1 MHELSNFL
9 LKHGYLVLGGFVLVE
24 QSGLPLP
31 SVPLLL
37 VMGALC
43 ATHRFSFPI
52 AWLICITAATLGDLL
67 WYLLG
72 YYRGGSILNLLCR
85 ISLEP
90 DSCVSG
96 AKSMFGRWGA
106 AALIF
111 SKFVPGFGAVVPA
124 MAGWT
129 RVPRWRVVF
138 GDLTGSLVW
147 SGAYLGAGVVFR
159 SELEVVGG
167 LLAHLGGW
175 LISLVLVFAAAWV
188 GWKYFQR
195 TRFLRSLRVDRISPG
210 ELLEK
215 MDAGEPVVVVD
226 LRHSLE
232 LENDPARIPGAIW
245 IDYEEIG
252 ERFHE
257 LPENR
262 EVVLYCSCPNEAS
275 SALAAMRLLRLGVP
289 RVRPLEG
296 GILAWRENGYPV
308 DVPAAY

>member
-9 LKHGYLVLGGFVLVE
+9 LKHGYLVLGGFVLAE

-37 VMGALC
+37 VMGALS
-43 ATHRFSFPI
+43 ASHRFSFLL
-52 AWLICITAATLGDLL
+52 AWLICIVAATLGDLL
-67 WYLLG
+67 WYVLG

-96 AKSMFGRWGA
+96 AKSMFARWGA
-106 AALIF
+106 AALII
-111 SKFVPGFGAVVPA
+111 SKFIPGFGAVVPT

-129 RVPRWRVVF
+129 RVPRWRLAAA
-138 GDLTGSLVW
+138 DLTGSLLW
-147 SGAYLGAGVVFR
+147 SGVYLGAGVVFR
-159 SELEVVGG
+159 SELEVVGT

-175 LISLVLVFAAAWV
+175 LISLVLLCVAAWV

-195 TRFLRSLRVDRISPG
+195 ARFLRGLRVDRMSPE
-210 ELLEK
+210 ELRRK
-215 MDAGEPVVVVD
+215 MEAGEPVVVVD
-226 LRHSLE
+226 LRHALE

-245 IDYEEIG
+245 IDYEQID

-262 EVVLYCSCPNEAS
+262 EVILYCSCPNEAS
-275 SALAAMRLLRLGVP
+275 SALAAMRLLKRGVP

-308 DVPAAY
+308 DIPQGN